1 MSGRATVKG
10 KGAEIFFGEEAI
22 AGESTPHE
30 DAESTTGP
38 VEPLTRPHPDAET
51 PRRPDVTTSSSEPAQ
66 ASPSARGSDEAREFF
81 ERLTLPAALR
91 RRLLAAFREEHRFHT
106 TIRLSRDDMAAL
118 RDLCYE
124 MDARM
129 GIAVTRNDVGR
140 LALRILLE
148 DYAVRK
154 KESLLVQILG
164 EEEGPY

>member
-10 KGAEIFFGEEAI
+10 KGAEIFFGEEPI
-22 AGESTPHE
+22 AGESTTHE
-30 DAESTTGP
+30 DTESTTAP
-38 VEPLTRPHPDAET
+38 AEALTRAHPDAET
-51 PRRPDVTTSSSEPAQ
+51 PRRRDVGTPSSEPAQ
-66 ASPSARGSDEAREFF
+66 ASARPRGSDEAREFF

-124 MDARM
+124 LDARM

>member
-10 KGAEIFFGEEAI
+10 KGAEIFFGEEPI

-38 VEPLTRPHPDAET
+38 VEAPTRAHPDVET
-51 PRRPDVTTSSSEPAQ
+51 PRRPDVTTPSSGPAQ
-66 ASPSARGSDEAREFF
+66 ATASARGSDEAREFF

-91 RRLLAAFREEHRFHT
+91 RRLLAAFKEEHRFHT
-106 TIRLSRDDMAAL
+106 TIRLSREDMVAL

-124 MDARM
+124 LEARM

-140 LALRILLE
+140 LALRFLLE
-148 DYAVRK
+148 DYALRK
-154 KESLLVQILG
+154 RRSLLVQILD
-164 EEEGPY
+164 EEKDRY

>member
-38 VEPLTRPHPDAET
+38 VEAPTRAHPDVET
-51 PRRPDVTTSSSEPAQ
+51 PRRPDVTTSSSGPAR
-66 ASPSARGSDEAREFF
+66 ATTSARGSDEAREFF

-91 RRLLAAFREEHRFHT
+91 RRFLAAFKEEHRFHT
-106 TIRLSRDDMAAL
+106 TIRLSREDMAAL

-124 MDARM
+124 LDARM

-140 LALRILLE
+140 LALRLLLE
-148 DYAVRK
+148 DYALRK
-154 KESLLVQILG
+154 RKSLLVQILD
-164 EEEGPY
+164 EEKEQY

>member
-10 KGAEIFFGEEAI
+10 KGVGIFFGEEPTAS
-22 AGESTPHE
+22 ESTPHE

-38 VEPLTRPHPDAET
+38 VEALTRAHPDVET

-66 ASPSARGSDEAREFF
+66 ATASARGSDEAREFF

-91 RRLLAAFREEHRFHT
+91 RRFLAAFKEEHRFHT
-106 TIRLSRDDMAAL
+106 TIRLSREDMAAL

-124 MDARM
+124 LDARM
-129 GIAVTRNDVGR
+129 GITVTRNDVGR

-148 DYAVRK
+148 DYALRK
-154 KESLLVQILG
+154 RKSLLVQILD
-164 EEEGPY
+164 EEKEQY